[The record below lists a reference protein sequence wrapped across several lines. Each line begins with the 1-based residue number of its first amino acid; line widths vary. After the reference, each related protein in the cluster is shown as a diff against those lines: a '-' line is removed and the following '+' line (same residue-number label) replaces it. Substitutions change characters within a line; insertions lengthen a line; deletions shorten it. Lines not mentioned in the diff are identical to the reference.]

1 MDFTEEEKTMRLK
14 SLHPGVTREEVE
26 LNTGFSLVIPNSV
39 PTTTPPTE
47 EELDVLRTRVDKTG
61 ILRGT

>member
-47 EELDVLRTRVDKTG
+47 EELDVLRTRVD
-61 ILRGT
+61 